1 MRLFLLLILT
11 IFITYQAQSEDD
23 SMEISFGNQLVDAA
37 NNGDLQSVIH
47 LCKNGYHVDSK
58 GLFGATPLMRA
69 AYNGNVTIAK
79 ELLLRGA
86 DPTSVDYGGATP
98 IHLASRMGHKEMVEL
113 LVEAAPKYFDQ
124 ADNDGWTPLMRA
136 TIAKNNSIVKFLLT
150 KGANPQKQNKWHN
163 DAFTDAVMLLDYNLV
178 KIFVDQG
185 ILSKLKPETKN
196 RLINVSKVKKDA
208 NIMALLQEPVN
219 MVEKTN
225 DTQPVATIAKTE
237 TPTNKTE
244 HKKILGNIFAS
255 LDVDKNTEV
264 TKEDII
270 ELPKNE
276 DVVLN
281 QNKSTKATV
290 VSVKKE
296 EKIVA
301 GLPWLSDST
310 KKEVVELAEVKIKPI
325 ELKPETEKTKTV
337 ALVEDKK
344 PELVATKPTE
354 LKVSKIEV
362 AKSGSKPEIVKVAET
377 KPVELK
383 IVTKSEMVKSAPAII
398 AKTQTVKIAEIK
410 PTTIVKEKIITG
422 LPWLADSKMVVAKAE
437 TPITTKT
444 KIEESASSI
453 LVQTKSEPI
462 KVAAISEEA
471 KTIEFLEFLDSE
483 AKTLEVE
490 KPANTNSS
498 KATIVEN
505 STTTAVANPTTTV
518 TTQEKTVTQKPI
530 VIPTNNI
537 VVGNKINDTKPV
549 IETKPVVK
557 PTLEETK
564 PQIKTLPTPKL
575 AAAKK
580 TTEKP
585 SHRKKHL
592 AKSKHAHHA
601 KINYQAK
608 ARSKSSA
615 ASWLEANASSE
626 PTITDRLSQDP
637 DLKDLRIK
645 LVRPYLAQTKAFYVR
660 VGPLNI
666 NDDLAKIC
674 AKISNN
680 TGKCSLVKELPR
692 K

>member
-23 SMEISFGNQLVDAA
+23 FMEISFGNQLVDAA

-98 IHLASRMGHKEMVEL
+98 LHLASRMGHKEMVEL

-150 KGANPQKQNKWHN
+150 KGADPQKQNKWHN

-237 TPTNKTE
+237 TSTNKTE

-337 ALVEDKK
+337 ALVETKK

-354 LKVSKIEV
+354 LKV
-362 AKSGSKPEIVKVAET
+362 AT
-377 KPVELK
+377 N
-383 IVTKSEMVKSAPAII
+383 SEMVKSAPAII

-410 PTTIVKEKIITG
+410 PTTKVKEKIITG

-518 TTQEKTVTQKPI
+518 ATQEKTVTKKPI

-564 PQIKTLPTPKL
+564 PQIKALPTHKL
-575 AAAKK
+575 SAAKK

-608 ARSKSSA
+608 ARSKSSTT
-615 ASWLEANASSE
+615 SWLEANASSE

-680 TGKCSLVKELPR
+680 TGKCSLIKELPR